1 MRILGTLGCC
11 FALAACTDAATS
23 SGDDT
28 ATTTEESRVIRIER
42 GVDRASVLSTHEARI
57 LHADHGVRW
66 SGVYIGGACNGG
78 SGWTRA
84 AVENIAHATG
94 WQFMPIWVGQQSP
107 TICGAHDLSFARG
120 HADGTAAA
128 HRMHQM
134 GWGANKDIPVALDV
148 EAGTYFDYP
157 NTSTRY
163 VRGWV
168 RAVRAAGYRPYIY
181 GSPYALN
188 HYHDAGV
195 RIDAVWAASY
205 FYRGFASV
213 VPSDLNQM
221 GSRYRHHNRAW
232 QYAGDFYVSG
242 VGSVDA
248 NTSHLLL
255 APRPG
260 GTNRTTTAQR
270 AVPAACGGLQA
281 GEGRARGEVVRSCDN
296 TVALE
301 LTEAGDLVLSQSGKA
316 TWSSGT
322 DGVGETA
329 VLQDNGELAVFDATG
344 EIAFTTD
351 TAGFPDAYVDLTHG
365 LTIADDSGEVWS
377 ARDGLVVAEDP
388 TDLLETDALP

>member
-28 ATTTEESRVIRIER
+28 ATTTDEARVIRVER
-42 GVDRASVLSTHEARI
+42 GVDRASVLTTHEARI

-66 SGVYIGGACNGG
+66 TGVYIGGACNGG
-78 SGWTRA
+78 SGWSKS

-94 WQFMPIWVGQQSP
+94 WTFMPIWVGQQSP
-107 TICGAHDLSFARG
+107 AICGAHDLTFARG
-120 HADGTAAA
+120 HADGVAAA
-128 HRMHQM
+128 HRMYQM

-148 EAGTYFDYP
+148 EAGTYFSYP
-157 NTSTRY
+157 SSSTRY

-168 RAVRAAGYRPYIY
+168 GAVRAAGYRAYVY

-205 FYRGFASV
+205 FYSGFREV
-213 VPSDLNQM
+213 TPGELTQL
-221 GSRYRHHNRAW
+221 GQRYRNHNRAW
-232 QYAGDFYVSG
+232 QYAGDFFVSG

-248 NTSHLLL
+248 STSNLLL

-260 GTNRTTTAQR
+260 GTNRTATSQR
-270 AVPAACGGLQA
+270 TLPGACGGLQA
-281 GEGRARGEVVRSCDN
+281 GEGLARGEVVRSCDN
-296 TVALE
+296 TVSLE
-301 LTEAGDLVLSQSGKA
+301 LTATGDLVLSQGGTA

-329 VLQDNGELAVFDATG
+329 VLEDNGELVVFDAAG

-351 TAGFPDAYVDLTHG
+351 TGGFPDARVDLAHG
-365 LTIADDSGEVWS
+365 LTIIDDSGEVWS
-377 ARDGLVVAEDP
+377 ARDGLVVADDP
-388 TDLLETDALP
+388 TDLLETGAMP